1 MVEEDAML
9 ENLLVEH
16 ALSLIYVLHLEKVQ
30 LIRK

>member
-9 ENLLVEH
+9 ENQLAEHVLL
-16 ALSLIYVLHLEKVQ
+16 LIYVLHLEKVQ